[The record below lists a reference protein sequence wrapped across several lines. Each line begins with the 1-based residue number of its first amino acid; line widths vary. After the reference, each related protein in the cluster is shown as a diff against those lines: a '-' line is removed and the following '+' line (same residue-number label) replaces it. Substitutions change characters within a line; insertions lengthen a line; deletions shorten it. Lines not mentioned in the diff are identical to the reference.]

1 MRTDE
6 CTLQM
11 QASAQPVDPSAWKQ
25 RNSCSSGLACHPH
38 ACCAFPLA
46 APCCALRQAVPK
58 AGSSHACP
66 ITPLLRVNCAG
77 SDAVATVLVC
87 LWYQTSSAHDA
98 YHHAPHLQIHCIA
111 SDAAAVAAPQGITIY
126 LTQHSN

>member
-1 MRTDE
+1 MHPPDAGIRA
-6 CTLQM
+6 
-11 QASAQPVDPSAWKQ
+11 ASRSQRLEAAQQLLKWSSLPSS
-25 RNSCSSGLACHPH
+25 RLLCP
-38 ACCAFPLA
+38 PLA